1 MAEQS
6 GGFTETYN
14 AFMQEDEPTME
25 LDLRDEIDKVLA
37 EMVVLNRRKR
47 RDYGIDGDPLSN
59 FFRTAEIMRGKGY
72 KGWDALTSVHYAIA
86 IKEARLEALRL
97 NGRLDAT
104 ANESVRDTLIDA
116 AVYAVLCVAVYDRL
130 YATPKE

>member
-1 MAEQS
+1 MAEQP

-47 RDYGIDGDPLSN
+47 RDYSIDGDPLSN

-72 KGWDALTSVHYAIA
+72 KGWDALTSVHAA
-86 IKEARLEALRL
+86 SPLRRPGWRRCASMGAWTRRRT
-97 NGRLDAT
+97 NR
-104 ANESVRDTLIDA
+104 
-116 AVYAVLCVAVYDRL
+116 C
-130 YATPKE
+130 ATP